1 MRQNSFSGRRLI
13 GLVRCGVAA
22 LLLLSVSAGAVPLA
36 AAQTPPSTLT
46 FTRLSDLTPIW
57 HPVHQTDGNQHIIY
71 SLIYSNLV
79 KVAADERTILPDL
92 ADMWEVSPDA
102 TEFTFH
108 LHPGVE
114 WSDGVPFTA
123 KDIAFT
129 IAQADQFGAKVYK
142 GYAIPNWLLVKGG
155 ADVINTKNTPSG
167 IEVIDDNTIRITLD
181 KPNAEWLR
189 NLPDAIYSIMP
200 EHILKDATPQNIESL
215 PFSTTTPVG
224 TGPYKF
230 VKYLADQ
237 YVQLEANPAYFK
249 GAPQIQQMFFKLMKP
264 EVAVAQVES
273 GDLDLVID
281 ANVSEKPRVDQI
293 GGVKGVLVPGVGTE
307 YLQFRVDNPTVADN
321 RVRQAIYYA
330 VDRRAMLNSV
340 FNGAGQVLWVPAGF
354 DPNTPGLNQ
363 YPYDPEMATQLLNAA
378 NFDFSAPFRVIYSVT
393 EPGWQEIAATTQAY
407 LQAIGINAELQP
419 LDGAGWESRLS
430 VATPDWELSLQC
442 CGAEGL
448 SADRTSGYFNCQ
460 NPTGTFYANCDMD
473 AMFAQARQL
482 GDPAARQG
490 LYAQLASILNTDVPY
505 LWLWKNSNFHVAT
518 TRLGGSFE
526 LYPNS
531 RESFYQAYKWT
542 LQPK

>member
-1 MRQNSFSGRRLI
+1 MKSMR
-13 GLVRCGVAA
+13 LVRLGIAA
-22 LLLLSVSAGAVPLA
+22 LLLLSISGGAAPLA

-46 FTRLSDLTPIW
+46 FTRLSDMAPIW
-57 HPVHQTDGNQHIIY
+57 HPVHQTDGNQHIVY
-71 SLIYSNLV
+71 SLIFSNLV
-79 KVAADERTILPDL
+79 KVASDERTILPDL
-92 ADMWEVSPDA
+92 ADTWDVSPDA
-102 TEFTFH
+102 TQYTFH
-108 LHPGVE
+108 LHPGVQ

-123 KDIAFT
+123 RDVAFT

-142 GYAIPNWLLVKGG
+142 GYAIPNWLLVQGA
-155 ADVINTKNTPSG
+155 ADVLNTKNTPSG
-167 IEVIDDNTIRITLD
+167 IEVTDDNTIRITLA
-181 KPNAEWLR
+181 KANAEWLR

-200 EHILKDATPQNIESL
+200 EHVLKDATPQNIESL
-215 PFSTTTPVG
+215 PFSTTSPVG

-237 YVQLEANPAYFK
+237 YVQFEANPSYFK
-249 GAPQIQQMFFKLMKP
+249 GAPQIQQMFFKLIKP

-273 GDLDLVID
+273 GDLDLVLD
-281 ANVSEKPRVDQI
+281 ANVAEKPRVDQI
-293 GGVKGVLVPGVGTE
+293 AGVKGVLVPGVGTE
-307 YLQFRVDNPTVADN
+307 YLQFRADNPTVMDP
-321 RVRQAIYYA
+321 RVRQAVYLA

-363 YPYDPEMATQLLNAA
+363 YPYDPDTAIRLLTDA

-393 EPGWQEIAATTQAY
+393 EPGWPEIAATTQAY

-419 LDGAGWESRLS
+419 LDGAGWLSKIEES
-430 VATPDWELSLQC
+430 TPPDWELSLQC

-448 SADRTSGYFNCQ
+448 SPDRTSGYFDCQ
-460 NPTGTFYANCDMD
+460 NLGNTFYANCDMD
-473 AMFAQARQL
+473 AMFATARTL
-482 GDPAARQG
+482 SDPAQRAT
-490 LYAQLASILNTDVPY
+490 LYGQIANILNTDVPY

-518 TRLGGSFE
+518 NRLGGGFE

-531 RESFYQAYKWT
+531 RESFYQVYKWT